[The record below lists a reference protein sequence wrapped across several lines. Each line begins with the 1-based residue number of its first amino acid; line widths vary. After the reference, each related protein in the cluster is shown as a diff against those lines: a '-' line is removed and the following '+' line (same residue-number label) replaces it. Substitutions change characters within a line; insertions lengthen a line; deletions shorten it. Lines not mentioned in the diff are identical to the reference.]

1 MIEDKQKIRERIWK
15 LLEQKKA
22 SRFPGARGRIPNFVG
37 SESCARWLKE
47 LPEWQN
53 AKVIKSNPD
62 SPQRQI
68 RYQALKEGKIVYM
81 AVPRLASSKPFV
93 QLDPRKLKDKLYE
106 SSSIKGASKFGKPVT
121 VDDMHSIDLVVC
133 GSVAVNKY
141 GERTGKGEGYS
152 ELEFALAVEAGR
164 LKRNVPVITS
174 VHSLQL
180 ITERID
186 RKRHDFTVDIILTP
200 DEVLRCP
207 PDLKR
212 PKGIYWK
219 DLGKEKIQEIPVLK
233 QLMPQSVR
241 KIMMVDNE
249 A

>member
-1 MIEDKQKIRERIWK
+1 MEEKQKIREHIWK

-37 SESCARWLKE
+37 SESCARWLND
-47 LPEWQN
+47 LPEWQS

-68 RYQALKEGKIVYM
+68 RYQALKDGKTLYM
-81 AVPRLASSKPFV
+81 AVPRLASSKPFLE
-93 QLDPRKLKDKLYE
+93 LDPHKIKNKLYE
-106 SSSIKGASKFGKPVT
+106 ASSIKGASKLGKPVT
-121 VDDMHSIDLVVC
+121 LDEMRSIDLVIC
-133 GSVAVNKY
+133 GSVAVNQN
-141 GERTGKGEGYS
+141 GQRIGKGEGYS
-152 ELEFALAVEAGR
+152 ELEFALAVEAAK

-180 ITERID
+180 INERID

-200 DEVLRCP
+200 DQILRCP
-207 PDLKR
+207 HDRKR

-219 DLGKEKIQEIPVLK
+219 DLSEQKIEEIPALK
-233 QLMPQSVR
+233 KLREQAKPRSS
-241 KIMMVDNE
+241 
-249 A
+249 